1 MLASSL
7 FLQALFEPLVH
18 GDGAAVEAVLSSL
31 AVLPSDKQEALRA
44 YVRDPIGVRSW
55 ALTERAFFTGERFPF
70 VSPRAMLRLREARAA
85 AAYGLR
91 DEACEALLPSL
102 RMPAERLDQVTR
114 ALQIYENGIKQAFAE
129 PRTEPLVEPSIES
142 VEPATP
148 EAPAVAA
155 PEAAEAATAPPAVAP
170 TTPAPPAAKVAAA
183 SKKKAK
189 PQAKPA
195 KAAPAKPKKLS
206 PTPTR
211 RSKGR
216 SGSASP

>member
-129 PRTEPLVEPSIES
+129 PRTEPLVEPSIE
-142 VEPATP
+142 EPTAP
-148 EAPAVAA
+148 EAPAYVA
-155 PEAAEAATAPPAVAP
+155 PEAAEAAAVPPAVAP
-170 TTPAPPAAKVAAA
+170 TTPAPPAARVAAA

-195 KAAPAKPKKLS
+195 KAAPAKPK